1 MGPCERVGA
10 LVGVGCGRRREVG
23 RAVLVLIGPWTLMG
37 YVTCSADC
45 ERVVAGDAVVFG
57 HWLGGYVGWSA
68 RRESRGASCPFGH
81 ELASVTLGV
90 LFQKPIRPGVPPPP
104 LHCLTAFLYCFTY
117 EKDLIEEYMPSRRGV
132 RP

>member
-23 RAVLVLIGPWTLMG
+23 LAVLVLIGPWTLMG

-45 ERVVAGDAVVFG
+45 GRVVAGDAVVFG

-68 RRESRGASCPFGH
+68 RRESRGSSCPFGH

-90 LFQKPIRPGVPPPP
+90 LFQKPFRPGVPPIQ
-104 LHCLTAFLYCFTY
+104 LFDCLFNCFTY
-117 EKDLIEEYMPSRRGV
+117 EKELIEEYMPSRGG
-132 RP
+132 PPMS